1 MEKLCQRDLTSILI
15 NIMYVKLL
23 LAIPR
28 NILVIAGNASW
39 ILSFIATLVI
49 LVLFHIITSS
59 GSFQTPLTEIKNRT
73 VQIIIGIMSTAFLLL
88 SVSSVAKIYPET
100 VKIILLQDTPIELIF
115 LITGV
120 VTVLGAYIGIKPI
133 GRIVS
138 LFQPIALT
146 VMVFCFI
153 LLLPHMH
160 ISNITPVFNKGIV
173 SPRALTS
180 ISAFADIFLLFILPN
195 DKVNIRKTGFR
206 AIITMGIIM
215 TLTLLVYCLIYPHS
229 ISANFVL
236 PFYQM
241 VRLIQVGDFFGRF
254 EAFFE
259 FIWSISIMAYFS
271 VYLYALSILWQ
282 KIFKLQ
288 YHKPLLAPFMIIISL
303 LVYNSP
309 AYTEL
314 NRNYVWYS
322 ICLIGGSFIIPLSA
336 GIFKKYEER
345 KSKK

>member
-1 MEKLCQRDLTSILI
+1 
-15 NIMYVKLL
+15 MYVKLL
-23 LAIPR
+23 LAVPR
-28 NILVIAGNASW
+28 NILVVAGNASW
-39 ILSFIATLVI
+39 ILSVIATLI
-49 LVLFHIITSS
+49 TLVLFHIITSRGTFETS
-59 GSFQTPLTEIKNRT
+59 VIDINNRP
-73 VQIIIGIMSTAFLLL
+73 VQVIVGIMSTIFLVL

-115 LITGV
+115 LITGIV
-120 VTVLGAYIGIKPI
+120 AVLGAYIGIEPI
-133 GRIVS
+133 GRVVS
-138 LFQPIALT
+138 LFQPLSLIVAVL
-146 VMVFCFI
+146 CFV

-160 ISNITPVFNKGIV
+160 ITNITPVLNKGLV
-173 SPRALTS
+173 SPGALTS
-180 ISAFADIFLLFILPN
+180 VSAFADIFLLFILPG

-215 TLTLLVYCLIYPHS
+215 TLTLLAYCLIYPHS

-282 KIFKLQ
+282 KIFRLP
-288 YHKPLLAPFMIIISL
+288 YHKPLIVPFMIIISL

-309 AYTEL
+309 AYTDL

-322 ICLIGGSFIIPLSA
+322 TALIAGCFIIPLCA
-336 GIFKKYEER
+336 GIIKKYERR
-345 KSKK
+345 KNKK

>member
-28 NILVIAGNASW
+28 NILIIAGNASW
-39 ILSFIATLVI
+39 ILSVLATLII
-49 LVLFHIITSS
+49 LVLFQIITSR
-59 GSFQTPLTEIKNRT
+59 GSFTSPITDIKSRP
-73 VQIIIGIMSTAFLLL
+73 VQIITGIMSTLFLLL
-88 SVSSVAKIYPET
+88 SISSVAKIYPET
-100 VKIILLQDTPIELIF
+100 VKIILLQDTPVELIF
-115 LITGV
+115 LIIGV
-120 VTVLGAYIGIKPI
+120 VTALGAYIGIKPI
-133 GRIVS
+133 GRVVS
-138 LFQPIALT
+138 LFQPVALV
-146 VMVFCFI
+146 VMFFCFI

-160 ISNITPVFNKGIV
+160 IKNITPVFNKGIV
-173 SPRALTS
+173 SPKALTAV
-180 ISAFADIFLLFILPN
+180 SAFSDIFLLFILPG
-195 DKVNIRKTGFR
+195 DKVSIRKTGFR

-215 TLTLLVYCLIYPHS
+215 TVTLLAFCLIYPQN
-229 ISANFVL
+229 ISGNFVL

-271 VYLYALSILWQ
+271 VYLYALSIIWQ
-282 KIFKLQ
+282 KIFNLP
-288 YHKPLLAPFMIIISL
+288 YHKPLIAPFMIIASL

-309 AYTEL
+309 SYTEL
-314 NRNYVWYS
+314 NRNYTWYALS
-322 ICLIGGSFIIPLSA
+322 LIAGSFLIPLTA

-345 KSKK
+345 KLEK

>member
-1 MEKLCQRDLTSILI
+1 
-15 NIMYVKLL
+15 MYVKLL
-23 LAIPR
+23 LAVPR

-39 ILSFIATLVI
+39 ILSLIATLI
-49 LVLFHIITSS
+49 MLVLFHIITGR
-59 GSFQTPLTEIKNRT
+59 GSFTTPIINIKNRT
-73 VQIIIGIMSTAFLLL
+73 IQVIVGIMSTAFLLL

-115 LITGV
+115 IITGA

-133 GRIVS
+133 GRVVS
-138 LFQPIALT
+138 LFQSIALA
-146 VMVFCFI
+146 VMLLCFI

-160 ISNITPVFNKGIV
+160 IRNITPVLNKGIV
-173 SPRALTS
+173 SPGALTS
-180 ISAFADIFLLFILPN
+180 VSAFADIFLLFILPGEGI
-195 DKVNIRKTGFR
+195 NIKKTGFR
-206 AIITMGIIM
+206 AIIIMGIIM
-215 TLTLLVYCLIYPHS
+215 TLTLLSYCLIYPHS
-229 ISANFVL
+229 ISADFVL

-241 VRLIQVGDFFGRF
+241 VRLIQVGDFFDRF

-259 FIWSISIMAYFS
+259 FIWSVSILAYFS

-282 KIFKLQ
+282 KIFKLP

-303 LVYNSP
+303 TVYNSP

-314 NRNYVWYS
+314 NRNYLWYS
-322 ICLIGGSFIIPLSA
+322 SILILGSVMIPLCA

-345 KSKK
+345 KIKK